1 MTLKVKNTLT
11 GKKEEFKPLNG
22 KKVGMYVCGPTVYD
36 FAHLGHGRSAMVF
49 DIIRKYLKYKGYEV
63 TFVSNYTDVDDKM
76 ITRANKEGI
85 TIQQLAEKIIPEYRA
100 DYGQLKIDKPDHQ
113 PKATEYI
120 PQMIKLIEKL
130 IEKEYAYELDDGVY
144 FEVEKFPS
152 YGKLSGQNQDE
163 LKAGARIEKDDKKRH
178 PHDFVLWKKAKP
190 NEPSWPSPWG
200 DGRPGWHIECSAMS
214 MNLLGESFDIHGGG
228 MDLIFPHHEDEI
240 AQSECAT
247 GKPYVKYWLHNGF
260 ININNEKMSKS
271 LGNFFTLKD
280 IFKKYDPNT
289 VRFLLISTHYRSPI
303 NFSHDLLD
311 QSENALNRIK
321 DFLINLKNY
330 KSKSEKSDPSLEKIL
345 EETIKDFEKRMDDD
359 FDTAGGIGILYN
371 LIKEVNVLM
380 KNEGIAEKDIE
391 KINTILEKIDSVLCV
406 LPKIDQQIDEEIEN
420 LITER
425 NNARKNKD
433 FARAD
438 EIRKLLDKKG
448 IVLEDTPKGT
458 IWKRS

>member
-1 MTLKVKNTLT
+1 MTLKLKNTLT

-22 KKVGMYVCGPTVYD
+22 KKIGMYVCGPTVYD

-49 DIIRKYLKYKGYEV
+49 DIIRKYLKYKGFEV

-76 ITRANKEGI
+76 INRANKEGI
-85 TIQQLAEKIIPEYRA
+85 TIQQLAEKIIPEYQA

-113 PKATEYI
+113 PKATQYI
-120 PQMIKLIEKL
+120 PQMIELIKKLIEKN
-130 IEKEYAYELDDGVY
+130 YAYELDDGVY
-144 FEVEKFPS
+144 FEVEKFPQ

-163 LKAGARIEKDDKKRH
+163 LKTGARIEKNDKKRH

-190 NEPSWPSPWG
+190 EEPSWPSPWG

-214 MNLLGESFDIHGGG
+214 MNLLGETFDIHGGG

-311 QSENALNRIK
+311 QSGNALNRIK

-330 KSKSEKSDPSLEKIL
+330 KSKAEKSDPALEKTL
-345 EETIKDFEKRMDDD
+345 ANTIKDFEKRMDDD
-359 FDTAGGIGILYN
+359 FDTAGGIGVLFN

-380 KNEGIAEKDIE
+380 KEEKIAEKDVK
-391 KINTILEKIDSVLCV
+391 KINATLDKIDSVLCI
-406 LPKIDQQIDEEIEN
+406 LPKIDQQIDEEVES

-425 NNARKNKD
+425 NNARKNKN

-438 EIRKLLDKKG
+438 EIRKLLDEKD
-448 IVLEDTPKGT
+448 IILEDTPNGT

>member
-130 IEKEYAYELDDGVY
+130 IEKGYAYELDDGVY

-330 KSKSEKSDPSLEKIL
+330 KSKAEKSDPSLEKIL

-359 FDTAGGIGILYN
+359 FDTAGGIGVLYN
-371 LIKEVNVLM
+371 MIKEINVLM
-380 KNEGIAEKDIE
+380 KDGEIAEKDIE
-391 KINTILEKIDSVLCV
+391 KIKT
-406 LPKIDQQIDEEIEN
+406 
-420 LITER
+420 T
-425 NNARKNKD
+425 
-433 FARAD
+433 
-438 EIRKLLDKKG
+438 LDK
-448 IVLEDTPKGT
+448 
-458 IWKRS
+458 